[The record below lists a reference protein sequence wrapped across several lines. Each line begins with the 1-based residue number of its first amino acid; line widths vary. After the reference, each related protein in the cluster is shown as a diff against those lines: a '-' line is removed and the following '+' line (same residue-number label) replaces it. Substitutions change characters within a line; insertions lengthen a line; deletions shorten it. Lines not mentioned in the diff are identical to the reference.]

1 MIFHVLNQPRPDR
14 RALSQLSG
22 REPRID
28 GLTLMDAVE
37 QELKIAVER
46 QHGGTA
52 HLAYIDA
59 VSATIQGRS
68 VWGGIVL
75 VFDLHGQA
83 EAEFFYNCTSTAEGS
98 RGREAHVVLQGPAI
112 RSAYDAVIAALLAS
126 ADITK
131 CLDARPPWQQQP
143 PGALWGGLLG
153 RAVV

>member
-1 MIFHVLNQPRPDR
+1 MISHVLHQPRPDR
-14 RALSQLSG
+14 RAQSHLSG

-59 VSATIQGRS
+59 VSATIQRRS

-83 EAEFFYNCTSTAEGS
+83 EVERAYAWFSPIEGS

-112 RSAYDAVIAALLAS
+112 RSACDAVMAALLAPASTIKPGIS
-126 ADITK
+126 A
-131 CLDARPPWQQQP
+131 
-143 PGALWGGLLG
+143 
-153 RAVV
+153 

>member
-1 MIFHVLNQPRPDR
+1 MISHVLHQPRPAR

-28 GLTLMDAVE
+28 GLTLMDALE

-52 HLAYIDA
+52 CLAYIDA
-59 VSATIQGRS
+59 VSATVHGRS

-83 EAEFFYNCTSTAEGS
+83 EAERAYAWFSPAEGS
-98 RGREAHVVLQGPAI
+98 RGREAHVVLHSPAI
-112 RSAYDAVIAALLAS
+112 RSAYDAVMTALVAS
-126 ADITK
+126 ASTTK
-131 CLDARPPWQQQP
+131 HGISA
-143 PGALWGGLLG
+143 
-153 RAVV
+153 

>member
-1 MIFHVLNQPRPDR
+1 MISHVLHQPRPDR

-37 QELKIAVER
+37 R

-59 VSATIQGRS
+59 VSATIQDRS

-83 EAEFFYNCTSTAEGS
+83 EAERAYAWFSPAEGS

-112 RSAYDAVIAALLAS
+112 RSAYDAVMAALLAS

-131 CLDARPPWQQQP
+131 SGISA
-143 PGALWGGLLG
+143 
-153 RAVV
+153 

>member
-1 MIFHVLNQPRPDR
+1 MISHVLHQPRPDR

-83 EAEFFYNCTSTAEGS
+83 EAERAYAWFSPAEGS
-98 RGREAHVVLQGPAI
+98 RGREAHVVLQSPAI
-112 RSAYDAVIAALLAS
+112 RSAYDAVMAALLAS

-131 CLDARPPWQQQP
+131 SGISA
-143 PGALWGGLLG
+143 
-153 RAVV
+153 